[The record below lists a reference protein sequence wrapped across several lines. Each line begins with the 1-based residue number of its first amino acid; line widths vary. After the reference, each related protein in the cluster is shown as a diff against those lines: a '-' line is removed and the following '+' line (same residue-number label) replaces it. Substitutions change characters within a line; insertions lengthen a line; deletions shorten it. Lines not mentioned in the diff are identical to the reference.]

1 MSKSLAVQY
10 RQAAYKGIL
19 LQGVVAIVIAL
30 IVLIGWGVT
39 AGASAMAG
47 GLVSVLPNFVFALY
61 AFRYVGAS
69 KSEQIYV
76 SIKRGNALK
85 FLLTICFFTLVFKYF
100 SVMAM
105 PFFIC
110 YILVM
115 FSQWFAPVFFNH

>member
-1 MSKSLAVQY
+1 VSKSLAVQY

-39 AGASAMAG
+39 AGASAMVG
-47 GLVSVLPNFVFALY
+47 GFVSVLPNFVFALY

>member
-115 FSQWFAPVFFNH
+115 FSQWFAPVFVNH